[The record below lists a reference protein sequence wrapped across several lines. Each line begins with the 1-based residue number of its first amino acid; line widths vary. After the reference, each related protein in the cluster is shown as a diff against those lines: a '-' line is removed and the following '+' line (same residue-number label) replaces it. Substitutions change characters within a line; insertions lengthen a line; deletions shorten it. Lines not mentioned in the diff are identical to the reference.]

1 MLSTGAGE
9 SIGPILSSVLYDQFG
24 FREAADI
31 FAFIIIVYGLI
42 YFFFCGNYR
51 MFMMHENARHLT
63 SPASQKHVAFE
74 EELDAENNEA
84 A

>member
-51 MFMMHENARHLT
+51 MFM
-63 SPASQKHVAFE
+63 
-74 EELDAENNEA
+74 
-84 A
+84 